1 MPVGPPETLEKPKPI
16 EAVKAPAVVEG
27 PKNNVVDEGEPAT
40 FVAKISGYP
49 GMSILLMYTYIW

>member
-27 PKNNVVDEGEPAT
+27 PKNNAVDEGEPAT

-49 GMSILLMYTYIW
+49 GMHIL